1 MLPFFYFQKIARNEQ
16 DFGGFCLTYTLWANR
31 YCFIQKKIIYF
42 VGIKQAEADYA
53 INTNKY
59 FRARR
64 FNLVDV
70 QRFCPYNRKSKAEKG
85 VNRLPQ
91 ITLKAA
97 RVNIGKTLKE
107 AASEFGIHYETLSNY
122 EADSTNVPRT
132 FFIKLEA
139 VYGIS
144 TENIYF
150 GKYAEYIAA
159 LKEDMLK
166 QEA

>member
-1 MLPFFYFQKIARNEQ
+1 M
-16 DFGGFCLTYTLWANR
+16 
-31 YCFIQKKIIYF
+31 
-42 VGIKQAEADYA
+42 
-53 INTNKY
+53 
-59 FRARR
+59 
-64 FNLVDV
+64 
-70 QRFCPYNRKSKAEKG
+70 
-85 VNRLPQ
+85 NRLPQ

-144 TENIYF
+144 NENIYF
-150 GKYAEYIAA
+150 GKYADYIAA

>member
-1 MLPFFYFQKIARNEQ
+1 MLK
-16 DFGGFCLTYTLWANR
+16 
-31 YCFIQKKIIYF
+31 
-42 VGIKQAEADYA
+42 
-53 INTNKY
+53 
-59 FRARR
+59 
-64 FNLVDV
+64 
-70 QRFCPYNRKSKAEKG
+70 
-85 VNRLPQ
+85 

-107 AASEFGIHYETLSNY
+107 AAAEFGIHYETLSNY
-122 EADSTNVPRT
+122 ESDSTNVPRT

-150 GKYAEYIAA
+150 GKQCDHIAA
-159 LKEDMLK
+159 LKDSMLK